1 MDDPLGPAFDTAP
14 LLRPMQRKLV
24 CCWMESAGFKTLL
37 LPRVWQQ
44 LVDRAGSSSR
54 FRSTDAWVRLAKE
67 PNLPYRWV
75 DWTSDLED
83 AAYDL
88 RSHFTEACFPNRT
101 AEQISYDSDAVIV
114 SQALALGTDMLV
126 TSDVNTID
134 HYEINL
140 VVEQRLGRNTG
151 FVVTLDDA
159 LQQAHPGCDAGQ
171 SLLTLALATIAPP
184 PERKWPVEA
193 AHRDL
198 EKLQQAAIGASLRKT
213 AMRLDTRWNQC
224 PDLEETLA
232 HAQTMAAQSR
242 ALETE
247 RLLAAWQTSCGHPP
261 SKGNGATALPSNRPF
276 FSRAPTM
283 ASTASRMAWTPCP
296 SG

>member
-1 MDDPLGPAFDTAP
+1 MTDDPLGPAFDTAT
-14 LLRPMQRKLV
+14 LLRPTQRKLV
-24 CCWMESAGFKTLL
+24 CCWMESAGCKTLL

-44 LVDRAGSSSR
+44 LIEGAGSSSQ
-54 FRSTDAWVRLAKE
+54 FRSTDAWVRLAKQ

-75 DWTSDLED
+75 DWTGDLED

-140 VVEQRLGRNTG
+140 IVEQRLGRNTG
-151 FVVTLDDA
+151 FVITLDDA

-171 SLLTLALATIAPP
+171 SLLMLALTTIAPP
-184 PERKWPVEA
+184 PERDWPVDVARE
-193 AHRDL
+193 DL
-198 EKLQQAAIGASLRKT
+198 DKLRQAALGAALRKT
-213 AMRLDTRWNQC
+213 ATRLDTRWNQC
-224 PDLEETLA
+224 ADLEETLA
-232 HAQTMAAQSR
+232 RAQTLAAQSR

-247 RLLAAWQTSCGHPP
+247 RMRTAWHREFADARQ
-261 SKGNGATALPSNRPF
+261 N
-276 FSRAPTM
+276 
-283 ASTASRMAWTPCP
+283 
-296 SG
+296 